1 MKLFRGFKNFIYKSD
16 FFYTTELLRYKKEPE
31 YRTLFGGVLSLI
43 IIIALIATFY
53 NKLIDTLDKVIITSV
68 SNNLNAADPDPY
80 DISTFSDDHFM
91 FGV

>member
-1 MKLFRGFKNFIYKSD
+1 MLSQVKKLLYKYD

-53 NKLIDTLDKVIITSV
+53 NKLIDTLDIPRMTTAQIDLVGDFPIIRLMMIV
-68 SNNLNAADPDPY
+68 
-80 DISTFSDDHFM
+80 
-91 FGV
+91 